1 MSISY
6 GRERNSLRPPLRG
19 GSSMGKQGM
28 SARGSLLLLILG
40 LLAAGSA
47 FAGSLIVGSVAG
59 ATNASLGGQALVA
72 GNTIFSG
79 DNLRVSDGS
88 AVVMIGS
95 GSRMVSGKDSVASF
109 GRDASEVTAF
119 LSKGSASVYHPAEDQ
134 ALLRLR
140 IGNLSIVPGKGFK
153 TLGEVAMTGDT
164 LIVTTKEGLLRAE
177 GNGKTTEIPQGQS
190 AKFIAKVSRSPQQ
203 AGGAQTYGGGGSS
216 AVMWI
221 AVAAGATAAV
231 LAGLAMSR
239 ASDAKDAS
247 NAATA
252 AANKADSDALAAKDA
267 ANTANQNSIAAGC
280 ALNTLFPGSNPS
292 PFQPVG
298 ATCP

>member
-1 MSISY
+1 MATK
-6 GRERNSLRPPLRG
+6 GA
-19 GSSMGKQGM
+19 
-28 SARGSLLLLILG
+28 SARVSLLLLIFG

-88 AVVMIGS
+88 AVVTIGS
-95 GSRMVSGKDSVASF
+95 GSRMVFGKDSVASF
-109 GRDASEVTAF
+109 GRNASEVTAF
-119 LSKGSASVYHPAEDQ
+119 LSKGNVSVYHPEEDQ

-153 TLGEVAMTGDT
+153 TLGEVAVTTDT
-164 LIVTTKEGLLRAE
+164 LIVTTKEGSLRVE
-177 GNGKTTEIPQGQS
+177 GNGKTTEIPKGQS
-190 AKFIAKVSRSPQQ
+190 AKFIPKVARSPQQ

-221 AVAAGATAAV
+221 AVAAGATAAI

-252 AANKADSDALAAKDA
+252 AANKADSDAVAAGA
-267 ANTANQNSIAAGC
+267 AATTANQNSVAAGC
-280 ALNTLFPGSNPS
+280 ALNKLFPGSNPS

>member
-1 MSISY
+1 MAKKDASV
-6 GRERNSLRPPLRG
+6 RVSLF
-19 GSSMGKQGM
+19 
-28 SARGSLLLLILG
+28 LLVLG

-59 ATNASLGGQALVA
+59 ATHASLGGQALVA

-79 DNLRVSDGS
+79 DDLEVRDGA
-88 AVVMIGS
+88 AVVTVGS
-95 GSRMVSGKDSVASF
+95 GSRMVFGKDSVASF

-153 TLGEVAMTGDT
+153 TLGEVAMTGDM

-231 LAGLAMSR
+231 FAGLAMSR

-280 ALNTLFPGSNPS
+280 ALNTLFPDVTPS
-292 PFQPVG
+292 PFTPVG
-298 ATCP
+298 GSCP

>member
-1 MSISY
+1 MATK
-6 GRERNSLRPPLRG
+6 GA
-19 GSSMGKQGM
+19 
-28 SARGSLLLLILG
+28 SARVSLLLLIFG

-88 AVVMIGS
+88 AVVTIGS
-95 GSRMVSGKDSVASF
+95 GSRMVFGKDSVASF
-109 GRDASEVTAF
+109 GRNASEVTAF
-119 LSKGSASVYHPAEDQ
+119 LSKGNVSVYHPAEDQ

-140 IGNLSIVPGKGFK
+140 IGNLSIAPGKGFK
-153 TLGEVAMTGDT
+153 TLGEVAMTTDT
-164 LIVTTKEGLLRAE
+164 LIVTTKEGSLRVE
-177 GNGKTTEIPQGQS
+177 GNGKTTEILKGQS
-190 AKFIAKVSRSPQQ
+190 AKFIPKVARSPQQ
-203 AGGAQTYGGGGSS
+203 AGGAQTYGGGASS

-221 AVAAGATAAV
+221 AVAAGATAAI

-239 ASDAKDAS
+239 ASDARDAS

-252 AANKADSDALAAKDA
+252 AANKADTDALAAGA
-267 ANTANQNSIAAGC
+267 AATTANQNSVAAGC
-280 ALNTLFPGSNPS
+280 ALNKLFPGSNPS
-292 PFQPVG
+292 PFVPVG
-298 ATCP
+298 QSCP

>member
-1 MSISY
+1 MATK
-6 GRERNSLRPPLRG
+6 GA
-19 GSSMGKQGM
+19 
-28 SARGSLLLLILG
+28 SARVSLLLLVLG

-59 ATNASLGGQALVA
+59 ASNASLGGQAVVA

-95 GSRMVSGKDSVASF
+95 GSRMVFGKDSVASF
-109 GRDASEVTAF
+109 GRNASEVTAF
-119 LSKGSASVYHPAEDQ
+119 LSKGSVSVYHPEEDQ

-140 IGNLSIVPGKGFK
+140 IGSLSIVPGKGFK
-153 TLGEVAMTGDT
+153 TLGEVAVTTDT
-164 LIVTTKEGLLRAE
+164 LIVTAREGLLRVE
-177 GNGKTTEIPQGQS
+177 GNGKTTEILKGQS
-190 AKFIAKVSRSPQQ
+190 AKFIPKVARSPQQ
-203 AGGAQTYGGGGSS
+203 AGGAQTYGGGASS

-221 AVAAGATAAV
+221 AVAAGATAAI

-252 AANKADSDALAAKDA
+252 AANKADSDALAAGTA
-267 ANTANQNSIAAGC
+267 AGVANSNAIAAGC
-280 ALNTLFPGSNPS
+280 ALNKIFGNVGNPPAS
-292 PFQPVG
+292 PFTPVG
-298 ATCP
+298 GSCP

>member
-1 MSISY
+1 MTKK
-6 GRERNSLRPPLRG
+6 GA
-19 GSSMGKQGM
+19 
-28 SARGSLLLLILG
+28 SARVSLLLLILG

-47 FAGSLIVGSVAG
+47 FAGSLIVGSVVG

-79 DNLRVSDGS
+79 DDLEVRDGA
-88 AVVMIGS
+88 AVVTLGR
-95 GSRMVSGKDSVASF
+95 GSRMVFGKDSVASF
-109 GRDASEVTAF
+109 VRNASDVTAL
-119 LSKGSASVYHPAEDQ
+119 LSKGSVSVYHPAEDQ

-140 IGNLSIVPGKGFK
+140 IGNLSVVPGKGFK
-153 TLGEVAMTGDT
+153 TLGEVAMTSDT
-164 LIVTTKEGLLRAE
+164 LMVTTKEGLLRVE
-177 GNGKTTEIPQGQS
+177 GSGKTTEIPKGQW
-190 AKFIAKVSRSPQQ
+190 AKFIPTVSRSPQQ

-221 AVAAGATAAV
+221 AVAAGGTAAV

-252 AANKADSDALAAKDA
+252 AANTADTDAKAAAA
-267 ANTANQNSIAAGC
+267 AATTANQNAIAAGC
-280 ALNTLFPGSNPS
+280 ALNKLAPANTT
-292 PFQPVG
+292 PFTPVG

>member
-1 MSISY
+1 
-6 GRERNSLRPPLRG
+6 
-19 GSSMGKQGM
+19 MGKQGV
-28 SARGSLLLLILG
+28 SARVSLLLLILG

-47 FAGSLIVGSVAG
+47 FAGSLIVGSVAD

-88 AVVMIGS
+88 AAVTMGS
-95 GSRMVSGKDSVASF
+95 GSRMVFGKDSVASF
-109 GRDASEVTAF
+109 GRNASEVTAF
-119 LSKGSASVYHPAEDQ
+119 LSKGNVSVYHPAEDQ

-153 TLGEVAMTGDT
+153 TLGEVAMTTDT
-164 LIVTTKEGLLRAE
+164 LIVTTREGLLRVE
-177 GNGKTTEIPQGQS
+177 GNGKTTEVPSGRS
-190 AKFIAKVSRSPQQ
+190 AKFIPKVSRSPQQ
-203 AGGAQTYGGGGSS
+203 AGGAQTYGGGASS

-221 AVAAGATAAV
+221 AVAAGATAAI

-239 ASDAKDAS
+239 ASDAKDAA

-252 AANKADSDALAAKDA
+252 AANKADSDALAAGA
-267 ANTANQNSIAAGC
+267 AATTANQNSIAAGC
-280 ALNTLFPGSNPS
+280 ALDKLFPNVTPS
-292 PFQPVG
+292 PFVPVG
-298 ATCP
+298 GSC